1 MEKVTGPCT
10 SASRG
15 RDACR
20 QIPSLHFFFFFSPLL
35 SCLAYPPN
43 LFLEGLT
50 IQSSP
55 NSTLY
60 PPPIFVIE
68 EGQRFTIPLINDSS
82 TMSSSIATNPK
93 HNDPTSKRRRFQPA
107 ITSFFST
114 TSNPT
119 DTPHLSHNH
128 YAATTYSPTP
138 IVSAKVQSSLLS
150 VGMRVRKSVAE
161 GYKTKHPGHSSM
173 MFAAPETT
181 HPVSG
186 PHTTELAPFSG
197 MTKPGH
203 HDAVAPFSR
212 PSWTTHTDELITD
225 DGDAFSLPPSS
236 QDSVD
241 SLVSGQ
247 KRTLDSDEYEDD
259 ISHYTNTEW
268 TLSEP
273 GLNTTATNMGQA
285 PVSGRTILAPT
296 LGRQRRRFVAAQRQG
311 TMDVD
316 VDDFEEPSFLRRRE
330 EVDMEFVPGAG
341 AYEVQMGGV

>member
-1 MEKVTGPCT
+1 MP
-10 SASRG
+10 
-15 RDACR
+15 
-20 QIPSLHFFFFFSPLL
+20 
-35 SCLAYPPN
+35 
-43 LFLEGLT
+43 
-50 IQSSP
+50 
-55 NSTLY
+55 
-60 PPPIFVIE
+60 
-68 EGQRFTIPLINDSS
+68 
-82 TMSSSIATNPK
+82 SSIATNPK

-107 ITSFFST
+107 ITTFFST

-161 GYKTKHPGHSSM
+161 GYKTKTPGHSM
-173 MFAAPETT
+173 MFAAPETQ

-203 HDAVAPFSR
+203 HHDAVGPFSR
-212 PSWTTHTDELITD
+212 PSCTMNTDELITD

-259 ISHYTNTEW
+259 PSHYTNAEW
-268 TLSEP
+268 SPSEP
-273 GLNTTATNMGQA
+273 WMNTTATNMGQA

-296 LGRQRRRFVAAQRQG
+296 LGRQRRRFVAAQKQG

-330 EVDMEFVPGAG
+330 EVDMEFVSGAG
-341 AYEVQMGGV
+341 EYEVQMSGV

>member
-1 MEKVTGPCT
+1 
-10 SASRG
+10 
-15 RDACR
+15 
-20 QIPSLHFFFFFSPLL
+20 
-35 SCLAYPPN
+35 
-43 LFLEGLT
+43 
-50 IQSSP
+50 
-55 NSTLY
+55 
-60 PPPIFVIE
+60 
-68 EGQRFTIPLINDSS
+68 
-82 TMSSSIATNPK
+82 MSSSIATNSK

-114 TSNPT
+114 TANPT

-161 GYKTKHPGHSSM
+161 GYKTKPPGHSSM
-173 MFAAPETT
+173 MFAAPET

-186 PHTTELAPFSG
+186 RSHTTELAPFSG

-212 PSWTTHTDELITD
+212 PSCTMHTDELVTD

-236 QDSVD
+236 QESVD
-241 SLVSGQ
+241 STLSGQ
-247 KRTLDSDEYEDD
+247 KRTLDFDEYEDD

-268 TLSEP
+268 T

-330 EVDMEFVPGAG
+330 EVDMEYVSGG
-341 AYEVQMGGV
+341 GEYEIQMGGF